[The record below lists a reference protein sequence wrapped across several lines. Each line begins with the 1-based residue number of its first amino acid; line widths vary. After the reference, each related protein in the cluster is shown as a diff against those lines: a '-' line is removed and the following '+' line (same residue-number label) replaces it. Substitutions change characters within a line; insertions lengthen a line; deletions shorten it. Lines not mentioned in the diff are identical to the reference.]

1 MEAGTQYTFQIQSRD
16 FYSNNKKMTL
26 ADAIESDYQIAYTNE
41 DGQTKVLATLADDS
55 SGQGA
60 FLATYTLIKTGNYTL

>member
-26 ADAIESDYQIAYTNE
+26 ADAIESDYQITYTNE
-41 DGQTKVLATLADDS
+41 DGQTKVLATLADD
-55 SGQGA
+55 
-60 FLATYTLIKTGNYTL
+60 